1 MQRIE
6 LALIVLVA
14 VVAVVIAGCSGG
26 SGSSATGEISVT
38 VVFPEQSE
46 PGGVTTQK
54 LPNATNS
61 VRIQVIPAK
70 PSDGKGVIVDGEPG
84 ASQSGVAPL
93 APAQAVVPDLVITR
107 DPGSA
112 QSGGTV
118 RGVPPG
124 DYLVRA
130 LAYVSL
136 DGTGPVIAQA
146 QAQTQVVAGAT
157 SVVHLF
163 TEALTVL
170 VEVLPPVL
178 VVGVQEQAPL
188 AAICYDADGNAV
200 AGDIVWSSG
209 DLTVA
214 VVSADGVVEG
224 VAAGGFCL
232 ITATDLISGVQGN
245 CEVTVVR

>member
-1 MQRIE
+1 MQRAE
-6 LALIVLVA
+6 LTLI
-14 VVAVVIAGCSGG
+14 VVAVVIAVVIAGCGGG

-38 VVFPEQSE
+38 VVFPEQSQ
-46 PGGVTTQK
+46 PAGPAPQG

-61 VRIQVIPAK
+61 VRIQV
-70 PSDGKGVIVDGEPG
+70 
-84 ASQSGVAPL
+84 VAP
-93 APAQAVVPDLVITR
+93 AGSTGPVVPDLLIRR
-107 DPGSA
+107 DSGSA
-112 QSGGTV
+112 QVGGTV

-124 DYLVRA
+124 DYLVQA
-130 LAYVSL
+130 LAYVSF

-146 QAQTQVVAGAT
+146 HAPTQVVAGRT
-157 SVVHLF
+157 SIVHLF

-188 AAICYDADGNAV
+188 TAVCYDSDGNVV

-209 DLTVA
+209 DPTVA
-214 VVSADGVVEG
+214 VVSADGIVEG
-224 VAAGGFCL
+224 LAAGGFCL

>member
-1 MQRIE
+1 MQRAE
-6 LALIVLVA
+6 LTLIVVA
-14 VVAVVIAGCSGG
+14 VAVAVVIAGCGGG

-38 VVFPEQSE
+38 VVFPEQSQPAGPAPQE
-46 PGGVTTQK
+46 MPS
-54 LPNATNS
+54 ATNS
-61 VRIQVIPAK
+61 VRIQVV
-70 PSDGKGVIVDGEPG
+70 PSAGSLEPTM
-84 ASQSGVAPL
+84 
-93 APAQAVVPDLVITR
+93 PDLVITR
-107 DPGSA
+107 DPDSP
-112 QSGGTV
+112 QVGGTV

-130 LAYVSL
+130 LAYASF

-146 QAQTQVVAGAT
+146 QAQTQVTAGTT

-170 VEVLPPVL
+170 VEVLPPVI

-188 AAICYDADGNAV
+188 TAICYDSDGNVV
-200 AGDIVWSSG
+200 AGDIEWRS
-209 DLTVA
+209 DDPTVA
-214 VVSADGVVEG
+214 AVSADGIVEG
-224 VAAGGFCL
+224 LAAGGFCL

>member
-1 MQRIE
+1 MQRAE
-6 LALIVLVA
+6 LTLIVVA
-14 VVAVVIAGCSGG
+14 VAVAVVIAGCGGG

-38 VVFPEQSE
+38 VVFPEQSQPAGPAPQE
-46 PGGVTTQK
+46 MPS
-54 LPNATNS
+54 ATNS
-61 VRIQVIPAK
+61 VRIQVV
-70 PSDGKGVIVDGEPG
+70 PSAGSLEPTM
-84 ASQSGVAPL
+84 
-93 APAQAVVPDLVITR
+93 PDLVITR
-107 DPGSA
+107 DPDSP
-112 QSGGTV
+112 QVGGTV

-130 LAYVSL
+130 LAYASF

-146 QAQTQVVAGAT
+146 QAQTQVTAGTT

-170 VEVLPPVL
+170 VEVLPPVI

-188 AAICYDADGNAV
+188 TAICHDSDGNVV
-200 AGDIVWSSG
+200 AGDIEWRS
-209 DLTVA
+209 DDPTVA
-214 VVSADGVVEG
+214 AVSADGIVEG
-224 VAAGGFCL
+224 LAAGGFCL